1 MANVTGASLT
11 PIYERLRDMPT
22 HHPVSAE
29 TFSDWSLEAGDTVT
43 ISRDGKAYRSP
54 VHTSTLTWKG
64 KTPTIT
70 VNSTGNERRDAVSK
84 VSRKKYN
91 SGAAGMRNNQG
102 LYNDVWSEDGHV
114 HSVISQTAST
124 LTLYVNNKY
133 SQMTSGLKLT
143 SSSAALY
150 VNNKYTQMTSGLSL
164 TSSSAA
170 LYVNNRYT
178 QMSSGLTL
186 TSSSAALYVNNKYSQ
201 MTSGL
206 SLTSSSAALYVNNR
220 YTQMSSG
227 LKLTS
232 SSAALYVNNKYAQ
245 MTSGLQLT
253 SSSAALYVN
262 SKYTQM
268 QSGLSVTMSSACLYA
283 KNRTTRAYI
292 MTRINADGE
301 GEALIN
307 ADKVKIS
314 GTTTI
319 NDVMTITDQRLHV
332 KTDARI
338 QGDIM
343 VESVTV
349 RSGSDSQS
357 ISESDLSTTI
367 KKATVSNN
375 TLTLTQYNG
384 STITFS
390 KATSLSGTWSGSGK
404 LTVTASPQGETFE
417 RTLVAGTQSGNSIP
431 IKAQWGASGQYV
443 EDTGF
448 SVIVPS
454 YVSKLLRCDSKQQT
468 YPGSTTYKYTFTL
481 EGNYSFNVG
490 TNYTMYRTSW

>member
-1 MANVTGASLT
+1 
-11 PIYERLRDMPT
+11 
-22 HHPVSAE
+22 
-29 TFSDWSLEAGDTVT
+29 
-43 ISRDGKAYRSP
+43 
-54 VHTSTLTWKG
+54 
-64 KTPTIT
+64 
-70 VNSTGNERRDAVSK
+70 
-84 VSRKKYN
+84 
-91 SGAAGMRNNQG
+91 
-102 LYNDVWSEDGHV
+102 
-114 HSVISQTAST
+114 
-124 LTLYVNNKY
+124 
-133 SQMTSGLKLT
+133 
-143 SSSAALY
+143 
-150 VNNKYTQMTSGLSL
+150 
-164 TSSSAA
+164 
-170 LYVNNRYT
+170 
-178 QMSSGLTL
+178 
-186 TSSSAALYVNNKYSQ
+186 
-201 MTSGL
+201 
-206 SLTSSSAALYVNNR
+206 
-220 YTQMSSG
+220 
-227 LKLTS
+227 
-232 SSAALYVNNKYAQ
+232 